1 MTELIILAAMVLAIA
16 GAHIWPHI
24 RHEERLTMP
33 DSWEPEHRGRVNQ
46 LAGGCYWVVGRGRKA
61 WTQ

>member
-1 MTELIILAAMVLAIA
+1 MIETIIILITLSALIA
-16 GAHIWPHI
+16 LHIWPHI

-33 DSWEPEHRGRVNQ
+33 DNWEPEHRGRVNQ
-46 LAGGCYWVVGRGRKA
+46 RGGGCYWVVGRGRKA